1 MPKQTLKRRADGR
14 YQKRITLS
22 NGKTRLVYG
31 RTEAELKAAVRSVQ
45 AQDEAGL
52 KVGDHTLVGEWA
64 KIWLRSYKQ
73 GLRPATTKMY
83 RDAYNLHIMQHIGC
97 MELQEVRPV
106 HIRAIMAE
114 ITEQSESLQHK
125 VLITVRQIM
134 QTAQA
139 NHLIRDDP
147 TDGIRITT
155 HARPKQKKYLTQDE
169 AEELLSSIAEPRAK
183 VFCALCYYC
192 GLRKEEAL
200 GLQWRDIGPAAL
212 VVSRAVTFAGGNQP
226 DPSMELKNA
235 ASHRLVPVPAK
246 LRAILDATPQLGEH
260 VVTKADGGVMTQ
272 SAYKK
277 MWVYYVAGVSL
288 LPVHAHML
296 RHSYAT
302 CLYHAG
308 VDLRTA
314 QQLLGHASI
323 EMTARIYTHLE
334 AEDGLKV
341 SGKLDDYFN
350 SALPAADSTAGTA

>member
-31 RTEAELKAAVRSVQ
+31 HTEAELKAAVRSVQ

-52 KVGDHTLVGEWA
+52 EVGDHTLVGEWA

-155 HARPKQKKYLTQDE
+155 HARPKQKKYLTSCCP
-169 AEELLSSIAEPRAK
+169 LLRSRGPRCFARSATTAA
-183 VFCALCYYC
+183 CAR
-192 GLRKEEAL
+192 RKLWACNGGTSARRRWL
-200 GLQWRDIGPAAL
+200 
-212 VVSRAVTFAGGNQP
+212 SAG
-226 DPSMELKNA
+226 
-235 ASHRLVPVPAK
+235 R
-246 LRAILDATPQLGEH
+246 
-260 VVTKADGGVMTQ
+260 
-272 SAYKK
+272 
-277 MWVYYVAGVSL
+277 
-288 LPVHAHML
+288 
-296 RHSYAT
+296 
-302 CLYHAG
+302 
-308 VDLRTA
+308 
-314 QQLLGHASI
+314 
-323 EMTARIYTHLE
+323 
-334 AEDGLKV
+334 
-341 SGKLDDYFN
+341 
-350 SALPAADSTAGTA
+350 

>member
-1 MPKQTLKRRADGR
+1 MPKQTLKRRPDGR

-52 KVGDHTLVGEWA
+52 EVGDHTLVGEWA

-155 HARPKQKKYLTQDE
+155 HARPKQKEIPDAGRSGGAAVLHCGAAGQGVLR
-169 AEELLSSIAEPRAK
+169 ALL
-183 VFCALCYYC
+183 L
-192 GLRKEEAL
+192 LRPAQ
-200 GLQWRDIGPAAL
+200 GRGPGPAM
-212 VVSRAVTFAGGNQP
+212 AGCRP
-226 DPSMELKNA
+226 
-235 ASHRLVPVPAK
+235 
-246 LRAILDATPQLGEH
+246 
-260 VVTKADGGVMTQ
+260 GGTG
-272 SAYKK
+272 Y
-277 MWVYYVAGVSL
+277 
-288 LPVHAHML
+288 
-296 RHSYAT
+296 
-302 CLYHAG
+302 
-308 VDLRTA
+308 
-314 QQLLGHASI
+314 
-323 EMTARIYTHLE
+323 
-334 AEDGLKV
+334 
-341 SGKLDDYFN
+341 
-350 SALPAADSTAGTA
+350 

>member
-31 RTEAELKAAVRSVQ
+31 RTEAALKAAVRSVQ

-52 KVGDHTLVGEWA
+52 EVGDHTLVGEWA

-296 RHSYAT
+296 RHPYVKPT
-302 CLYHAG
+302 TKKYLFFL
-308 VDLRTA
+308 VPMI
-314 QQLLGHASI
+314 QLS
-323 EMTARIYTHLE
+323 
-334 AEDGLKV
+334 
-341 SGKLDDYFN
+341 
-350 SALPAADSTAGTA
+350 

>member
-1 MPKQTLKRRADGR
+1 MPKQKLTRRPDGR

-52 KVGDHTLVGEWA
+52 EVGDHTLVGEWA

-200 GLQWRDIGPAAL
+200 GLQWRDVGPAAL
-212 VVSRAVTFAGGNQP
+212 VVSRA
-226 DPSMELKNA
+226 
-235 ASHRLVPVPAK
+235 
-246 LRAILDATPQLGEH
+246 
-260 VVTKADGGVMTQ
+260 VTKADGGVMTQ

-277 MWVYYVAGVSL
+277 MWAYYVAGVSL

-350 SALPAADSTAGTA
+350 SAPPAADSTAGTA

>member
-1 MPKQTLKRRADGR
+1 MPKQTLKRRPDGR

-52 KVGDHTLVGEWA
+52 EVGDHTLVGEWA

-200 GLQWRDIGPAAL
+200 GLQWRDVGPAAL
-212 VVSRAVTFAGGNQP
+212 VISRAVTFAGGNQP

-235 ASHRLVPVPAK
+235 ASHRLVPVPACGPFWTPP
-246 LRAILDATPQLGEH
+246 RAWE
-260 VVTKADGGVMTQ
+260 
-272 SAYKK
+272 
-277 MWVYYVAGVSL
+277 
-288 LPVHAHML
+288 
-296 RHSYAT
+296 
-302 CLYHAG
+302 
-308 VDLRTA
+308 
-314 QQLLGHASI
+314 
-323 EMTARIYTHLE
+323 
-334 AEDGLKV
+334 
-341 SGKLDDYFN
+341 
-350 SALPAADSTAGTA
+350 STL

>member
-52 KVGDHTLVGEWA
+52 EVGDHTLVGEWA

-183 VFCALCYYC
+183 VLLRALLL
-192 GLRKEEAL
+192 LRPAQ
-200 GLQWRDIGPAAL
+200 GRGPGPAMAGC
-212 VVSRAVTFAGGNQP
+212 RPGGAGCQPGGN
-226 DPSMELKNA
+226 LCG
-235 ASHRLVPVPAK
+235 R
-246 LRAILDATPQLGEH
+246 
-260 VVTKADGGVMTQ
+260 Q
-272 SAYKK
+272 SAGPQY
-277 MWVYYVAGVSL
+277 
-288 LPVHAHML
+288 
-296 RHSYAT
+296 
-302 CLYHAG
+302 
-308 VDLRTA
+308 
-314 QQLLGHASI
+314 
-323 EMTARIYTHLE
+323 
-334 AEDGLKV
+334 
-341 SGKLDDYFN
+341 
-350 SALPAADSTAGTA
+350 GTAKTRLPTAWCRCPPSCGRF

>member
-52 KVGDHTLVGEWA
+52 EVGDHTLVGEWA

-134 QTAQA
+134 QTAQT

-147 TDGIRITT
+147 TDGIRITA

-212 VVSRAVTFAGGNQP
+212 VISRAVTFAGGNQP

-246 LRAILDATPQLGEH
+246 LRAILDATPRLGEH

-277 MWVYYVAGVSL
+277 MWLIMWRGCHCCRCM
-288 LPVHAHML
+288 PTCC
-296 RHSYAT
+296 AT
-302 CLYHAG
+302 AMPPACTTPEWICAPPSSCLA
-308 VDLRTA
+308 TP
-314 QQLLGHASI
+314 AS
-323 EMTARIYTHLE
+323 R
-334 AEDGLKV
+334 
-341 SGKLDDYFN
+341 
-350 SALPAADSTAGTA
+350 

>member
-1 MPKQTLKRRADGR
+1 MPKQTLKRRPDGR

-52 KVGDHTLVGEWA
+52 EVGDHTLVGEWA

-183 VFCALCYYC
+183 VF
-192 GLRKEEAL
+192 
-200 GLQWRDIGPAAL
+200 
-212 VVSRAVTFAGGNQP
+212 
-226 DPSMELKNA
+226 
-235 ASHRLVPVPAK
+235 
-246 LRAILDATPQLGEH
+246 
-260 VVTKADGGVMTQ
+260 
-272 SAYKK
+272 
-277 MWVYYVAGVSL
+277 
-288 LPVHAHML
+288 
-296 RHSYAT
+296 
-302 CLYHAG
+302 
-308 VDLRTA
+308 
-314 QQLLGHASI
+314 
-323 EMTARIYTHLE
+323 
-334 AEDGLKV
+334 
-341 SGKLDDYFN
+341 
-350 SALPAADSTAGTA
+350 

>member
-31 RTEAELKAAVRSVQ
+31 RTEAALKAAVRSVQ

-52 KVGDHTLVGEWA
+52 EVGDHTLVGEWA

-155 HARPKQKKYLTQDE
+155 HARPK
-169 AEELLSSIAEPRAK
+169 P
-183 VFCALCYYC
+183 
-192 GLRKEEAL
+192 
-200 GLQWRDIGPAAL
+200 
-212 VVSRAVTFAGGNQP
+212 VS
-226 DPSMELKNA
+226 
-235 ASHRLVPVPAK
+235 
-246 LRAILDATPQLGEH
+246 
-260 VVTKADGGVMTQ
+260 
-272 SAYKK
+272 
-277 MWVYYVAGVSL
+277 
-288 LPVHAHML
+288 
-296 RHSYAT
+296 
-302 CLYHAG
+302 
-308 VDLRTA
+308 
-314 QQLLGHASI
+314 
-323 EMTARIYTHLE
+323 YTHLT
-334 AEDGLKV
+334 
-341 SGKLDDYFN
+341 
-350 SALPAADSTAGTA
+350 LPTICSV

>member
-52 KVGDHTLVGEWA
+52 EVGDHTLVGEWA

-147 TDGIRITT
+147 TDGIRITA
-155 HARPKQKKYLTQDE
+155 HARPKQEIPDAGRSGGTAVLHCGAAGQGVLR
-169 AEELLSSIAEPRAK
+169 ALL
-183 VFCALCYYC
+183 L
-192 GLRKEEAL
+192 LRPAQ
-200 GLQWRDIGPAAL
+200 GRGPGPAM
-212 VVSRAVTFAGGNQP
+212 AGCRP
-226 DPSMELKNA
+226 
-235 ASHRLVPVPAK
+235 
-246 LRAILDATPQLGEH
+246 
-260 VVTKADGGVMTQ
+260 GG
-272 SAYKK
+272 
-277 MWVYYVAGVSL
+277 AG
-288 LPVHAHML
+288 
-296 RHSYAT
+296 Y
-302 CLYHAG
+302 
-308 VDLRTA
+308 
-314 QQLLGHASI
+314 
-323 EMTARIYTHLE
+323 
-334 AEDGLKV
+334 
-341 SGKLDDYFN
+341 
-350 SALPAADSTAGTA
+350 

>member
-1 MPKQTLKRRADGR
+1 MPKQKLTRRPDGR

-52 KVGDHTLVGEWA
+52 EVGDHTLVGEWA

-155 HARPKQKKYLTQDE
+155 HARPK
-169 AEELLSSIAEPRAK
+169 
-183 VFCALCYYC
+183 
-192 GLRKEEAL
+192 
-200 GLQWRDIGPAAL
+200 
-212 VVSRAVTFAGGNQP
+212 
-226 DPSMELKNA
+226 
-235 ASHRLVPVPAK
+235 
-246 LRAILDATPQLGEH
+246 
-260 VVTKADGGVMTQ
+260 
-272 SAYKK
+272 
-277 MWVYYVAGVSL
+277 
-288 LPVHAHML
+288 
-296 RHSYAT
+296 
-302 CLYHAG
+302 
-308 VDLRTA
+308 
-314 QQLLGHASI
+314 
-323 EMTARIYTHLE
+323 
-334 AEDGLKV
+334 
-341 SGKLDDYFN
+341 
-350 SALPAADSTAGTA
+350 

>member
-1 MPKQTLKRRADGR
+1 M
-14 YQKRITLS
+14 
-22 NGKTRLVYG
+22 
-31 RTEAELKAAVRSVQ
+31 
-45 AQDEAGL
+45 
-52 KVGDHTLVGEWA
+52 
-64 KIWLRSYKQ
+64 
-73 GLRPATTKMY
+73 
-83 RDAYNLHIMQHIGC
+83 
-97 MELQEVRPV
+97 RPV

-114 ITEQSESLQHK
+114 ITEQSESLQDK

-169 AEELLSSIAEPRAK
+169 AEELLSSSGAAGQGVLRA
-183 VFCALCYYC
+183 LLL
-192 GLRKEEAL
+192 LRPAQGGSS
-200 GLQWRDIGPAAL
+200 GLQWRDIGLAAL

-246 LRAILDATPQLGEH
+246 SAGDSGCHPAAGEH
-260 VVTKADGGVMTQ
+260 VVTSADGGVMTQ

-277 MWVYYVAGVSL
+277 MWVYYVAGVSPP
-288 LPVHAHML
+288 PVHAHMP

-314 QQLLGHASI
+314 QRRFGHASI
-323 EMTARIYTHLE
+323 EMTARIYTHLGRRRPE
-334 AEDGLKV
+334 SKRQTGRLFQ
-341 SGKLDDYFN
+341 LC
-350 SALPAADSTAGTA
+350 PARCG

>member
-52 KVGDHTLVGEWA
+52 EVGDHTLVGEWA

-212 VVSRAVTFAGGNQP
+212 VVSRAVTFAGDNQP

-246 LRAILDATPQLGEH
+246 LRAILNATPRLGEH

-277 MWVYYVAGVSL
+277 DVGLLCGGGVTAAGARPHAAPQL
-288 LPVHAHML
+288 CHLPVPRRCGSAH
-296 RHSYAT
+296 R
-302 CLYHAG
+302 
-308 VDLRTA
+308 
-314 QQLLGHASI
+314 
-323 EMTARIYTHLE
+323 
-334 AEDGLKV
+334 
-341 SGKLDDYFN
+341 
-350 SALPAADSTAGTA
+350 PAAAWSRQHRDDGPHLHPSGSRRRPESKWQTGRLFQLCPARRG